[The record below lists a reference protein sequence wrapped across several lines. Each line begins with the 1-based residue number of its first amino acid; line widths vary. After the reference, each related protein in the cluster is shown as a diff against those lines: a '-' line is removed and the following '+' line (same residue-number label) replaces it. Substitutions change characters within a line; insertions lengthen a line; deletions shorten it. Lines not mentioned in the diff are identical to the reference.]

1 MFWTAAGAIADLIAA
16 LGVIVTLVFVA
27 RQLREQITQS
37 QSTAYYGALDL
48 MITHWDKMN
57 LILDPK
63 FHPYEKWRDEEKRQA
78 DEVCLIL
85 HQLGAAVEKGAVPI
99 DICDVY
105 FYTIPTIREKL
116 DRHITA
122 RRNPKHDDYRSN
134 KYYWA
139 FDELADKVRKRNKLA
154 GRKIRA
160 HDV

>member
-1 MFWTAAGAIADLIAA
+1 MADLIAA
-16 LGVIVTLVFVA
+16 SGVIITLAFVA
-27 RQLREQITQS
+27 LQLREQITQS

-63 FHPYEKWRDEEKRQA
+63 FYPYEKWRDEEKRQA

-105 FYTIPTIREKL
+105 FYTIPTVRDKL
-116 DRHITA
+116 NSHIEA
-122 RRNPKHDDYRSN
+122 RRNQKHDDYRSN

-139 FDELADKVRKRNKLA
+139 FDDLADKVRERNRLA

-160 HDV
+160 YDV